1 MGLKGLKILLILI
14 IAIIISTG
22 CDPNLNLKDPDT
34 LIDGLIEKLLAKE
47 NIVFYSNTTIHRGDQ
62 MAVVNLKGVQFME
75 QSQIYYIGDASGH
88 RLELF
93 KDRDNIYIKSNENQ
107 WTSLEAG
114 GATEIGIFVNNP
126 LRLLEY
132 SKYSDLQ
139 LLDNTIRLNRRDHL
153 ILSGPFSKSG
163 INKYIESF
171 LPELLETYEE
181 IFIETSLYIDANDR
195 SLARI
200 DIFVTELSGDFS
212 LVTEITISDYNVNTE
227 IIPPK

>member
-1 MGLKGLKILLILI
+1 MGLKGFKILLVLI

-34 LIDGLIEKLLAKE
+34 LIDGLIENLSAKD

-62 MAVVNLKGVQFME
+62 MAVVNLKGVQFMK
-75 QSQIYYIGDASGH
+75 QPQIYYIGDASGQ

-114 GATEIGIFVNNP
+114 GATEIGTFVNDP

-139 LLDNTIRLNRRDHL
+139 LLDNTIRLNRKDHL
-153 ILSGPFSKSG
+153 ILSGPFNNSG
-163 INKYIESF
+163 ITKYMENF
-171 LPELLETYEE
+171 LPELLDNYEE
-181 IFIETSLYIDANDR
+181 IFIETSLYIDANNR
-195 SLARI
+195 SLGRI